1 MNLDQIK
8 RHASTLFPRV
18 IQFDLKYIYKKK
30 EKAEN
35 ETELP
40 SHETDSNSY
49 KRNWF
54 KLKSLNALSYL
65 FDLNWW
71 LDYTPYWSSKAAK
84 VLTVILIIGSHGV
97 KEDQRCS
104 LDSCCASRMVRDVS

>member
-49 KRNWF
+49 KRN
-54 KLKSLNALSYL
+54 
-65 FDLNWW
+65 
-71 LDYTPYWSSKAAK
+71 
-84 VLTVILIIGSHGV
+84 
-97 KEDQRCS
+97 
-104 LDSCCASRMVRDVS
+104 